1 MKFQYKTIR
10 RASDKRYKYKC
21 ASVEAVESVEDRIN
35 ELGGQGWR
43 LVESAIEN
51 GWLECAIMERIVTT
65 FGCTTCKEEQPK
77 EQ

>member
-1 MKFQYKTIR
+1 MKYEYKVIR
-10 RASDKRYKYKC
+10 YAFDEKLRYKC
-21 ASVEAVESVEDRIN
+21 AHAEAVEDVGKRIN

-43 LVESAIEN
+43 LVEARNECYR
-51 GWLECAIMERIVTT
+51 LEYALMERIVTT